1 MKKRLALLLCLLVF
15 LTVFSGCGT
24 AALKTEPDPPAS
36 PEQREAVSPSPSPS
50 PTPTPAPTPDPEE
63 EARQQRLK
71 EAQDGFVWE
80 DGYLYAIDEEG
91 NLKTDCWIGV
101 LYFGRDGRYTSGS
114 KKLDRLVADVISE
127 NTKDSMTR
135 MEKLEAMYDYTRDN
149 IQYVGYG
156 NHEMTYQPAHGKDG
170 WMVEIATEALEEG
183 HGNCYYFAAQ
193 FCALARGLGYQ
204 AYAVGGVFSAMEDP
218 HGWVVILDE
227 DGNQWLC
234 DPEMEYKLH
243 YWVEELNGG
252 TPAGTGRR
260 NRHCLRTG
268 EGSLCRRTEGS
279 GRAGKSGLCQIRNG
293 QHQTRHPGHRFNDPG
308 DSGPV
313 TGGQPRGITKRSCS
327 KMENF
332 AQLHFYGQ
340 IHKNSS
346 RIRILSENYRN
357 FTQST
362 L

>member
-114 KKLDRLVADVISE
+114 KKLDKLVADVISE

-252 TPAGTGRR
+252 TVSSYFYRNQQELEGETGTAYGQVKDPFAAEQKEAEEREKAASAKSGTG
-260 NRHCLRTG
+260 
-268 EGSLCRRTEGS
+268 S
-279 GRAGKSGLCQIRNG
+279 
-293 QHQTRHPGHRFNDPG
+293 TRPGTPG
-308 DSGPV
+308 
-313 TGGQPRGITKRSCS
+313 T
-327 KMENF
+327 
-332 AQLHFYGQ
+332 A
-340 IHKNSS
+340 
-346 RIRILSENYRN
+346 
-357 FTQST
+357 ST
-362 L
+362 TPATAAPSPAVSPAA